1 MAVMGDVVEEL
12 SRVLAKPAGGSGLGR
27 ADLLTEHSAATR
39 AAARAIAARI
49 GPAGVL
55 ATWPQ
60 FWPLAERAALL
71 HDAGKAAEGFQL
83 QLGAPGQS
91 WGERHEVLSL
101 AYVDLFC
108 AGLPARDRAMV
119 SAGVGFHHR
128 CLVSGN
134 VRSLREMYPPGADWR
149 AQLRLAPSPPPG
161 PPNGP
166 AQPPRH
172 AAPAPR

>member
-1 MAVMGDVVEEL
+1 MSDDGEEL
-12 SRVLAKPAGGSGLGR
+12 ARVLAKSASGSGLGR
-27 ADLLTEHSAATR
+27 AELLTEHSAATR

-149 AQLRLAPSPPPG
+149 AHIALTPPP
-161 PPNGP
+161 PPP
-166 AQPPRH
+166 PPPPPTPPPRH